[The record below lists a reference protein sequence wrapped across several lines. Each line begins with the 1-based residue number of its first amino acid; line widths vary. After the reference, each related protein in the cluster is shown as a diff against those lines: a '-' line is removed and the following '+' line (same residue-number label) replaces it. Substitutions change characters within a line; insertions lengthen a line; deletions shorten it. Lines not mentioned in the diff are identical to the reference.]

1 MTTREC
7 EKKLLALLDEAYV
20 VFKEFNPDGDHLM
33 MFATENGYSAM
44 GYKPGAEGKERIVD
58 GYMSPIGNYRFSE

>member
-20 VFKEFNPDGDHLM
+20 VFKECHPDGNHLT
-33 MFATENGYSAM
+33 MFAGEHGYCAM
-44 GYKPGAEGKERIVD
+44 GYKLSAKGSERRID